1 LPDPLTT
8 PQDAV
13 PALELVLD
21 YARGY
26 FADLDG
32 PVRRPA
38 SDEAA
43 RSFAADFPDEGC
55 GTLAALQQLLELG
68 AEAHIRS
75 SGPRFFH
82 WVIGG
87 CTPAAL
93 AADWFATLIDQNAG
107 AWSSSPLAVRLEAI
121 SLAWLQELFGLPA
134 AWGGVLTTGA
144 TTANFTALAAARQWW
159 GVQRGVDVA
168 ATGLARLPPVPV
180 LSSGFIHV
188 ASLKA
193 LAMLG
198 IGRDQVTICEADRTG
213 RLDLA
218 GLERELKRLRGAPAI
233 VIATAGEVNA
243 GHFDPIAEL
252 SDLAHKHGAWLH
264 VDGAFGL
271 FARVSPRTAA
281 LADGVER
288 ADSVISDGHKWL
300 NVPFD
305 CGFAFVRDPALLTAV
320 FSALADYT
328 PEEEIFAFRSPEFS
342 RRARSL
348 AVWATLAAY
357 GRSGHRAIVER
368 CLDLAAHV
376 ADEVELADDLE
387 LLAPAP
393 LNIVCFR
400 YRPPDVPEDA
410 LDELNLEIGRAV
422 LTDGRVY
429 VGTTRWRGSVGFRPA
444 FVNWRTT
451 TADADLLLETVR
463 DLGRRLTQQR
473 TTPSFRTVSPSAH
486 ELPISGRSRERGSGQ
501 QTGSKRSKPASRN
514 DAEGEPK

>member
-1 LPDPLTT
+1 
-8 PQDAV
+8 
-13 PALELVLD
+13 VLD

-26 FADLDG
+26 LANLDG
-32 PVRRPA
+32 PVRTA
-38 SDEAA
+38 AADEAA
-43 RSFAADFPDEGC
+43 HAFAVEFPEKGE
-55 GTLAALQQLLELG
+55 GTLVAVRRLLELG
-68 AEAHIRS
+68 ADAHIRS

-93 AADWFATLIDQNAG
+93 AADWYTTLIDQNAG
-107 AWSSSPLAVRLEAI
+107 AWSSSPLAVQLETI
-121 SLAWLQELFGLPA
+121 SLAWLQQLFGLPA
-134 AWGGVLTTGA
+134 TWGGVLTTGA

-159 GVQRGVDVA
+159 GEEHGVDVA
-168 ATGLARLPPVPV
+168 ATGLVGLPPVPV

-188 ASLKA
+188 ATLKA

-198 IGRDQVTICEADRTG
+198 IGRDQVTRCEADRTG

-218 GLERELKRLRGAPAI
+218 ALERELKRLHGAPAI

-243 GHFDPIAEL
+243 GHFDPIAEM
-252 SDLAHKHGAWLH
+252 SDLAREHGAWLH

-271 FARVSPRTAA
+271 FARVSPRAAA

-328 PEEEIFAFRSPEFS
+328 PEDEIFAFRSPEFS

-357 GRSGHRAIVER
+357 GRSGYRGIVER

-376 ADEVELADDLE
+376 AREVELAGDME

-393 LNIVCFR
+393 LNVVCFR
-400 YRPPDVPEDA
+400 YRPPNVADDA
-410 LDELNLEIGRAV
+410 LDELNLEIGRAA

-429 VGTTRWRGSVGFRPA
+429 VGTTRWENTVGLRPA

-451 TADADLLLETVR
+451 RADADLLLETVR
-463 DLGRRLTQQR
+463 DLGRRLAQR
-473 TTPSFRTVSPSAH
+473 RTAPSRRAVPFRRTSA
-486 ELPISGRSRERGSGQ
+486 EPASGRSSM
-501 QTGSKRSKPASRN
+501 
-514 DAEGEPK
+514 

>member
-1 LPDPLTT
+1 LSDPLST
-8 PQDAV
+8 PDEALA
-13 PALELVLD
+13 ALELVLEHARD
-21 YARGY
+21 YLTELGGA
-26 FADLDG
+26 
-32 PVRRPA
+32 VRSPA

-43 RSFAADFPDEGC
+43 RAFPIVLPEAGQGAPAAV
-55 GTLAALQQLLELG
+55 AQLLELG
-68 AEAHIRS
+68 AEAHVRS

-93 AADWFATLIDQNAG
+93 AADWYATLIDQNAG
-107 AWSSSPLAVRLEAI
+107 AWSSSPLAVQLETI
-121 SLAWLQELFGLPA
+121 SLAWLQQLFGLPA
-134 AWGGVLTTGA
+134 SWGGVLTTGA
-144 TTANFTALAAARQWW
+144 TMANFTALAAARQWW
-159 GVQRGVDVA
+159 GTQHGVDVA
-168 ATGLARLPPVPV
+168 ATGLAGLPPVPI
-180 LSSGFIHV
+180 LTSGFIHV
-188 ASLKA
+188 AVLKA

-198 IGRDQVTICEADRTG
+198 TGRDHVTRCEADASG

-218 GLERELKRLRGAPAI
+218 ALERELKRFQGAPAI

-243 GHFDPIAEL
+243 GHFDPIAEM
-252 SDLAHKHGAWLH
+252 SDLAREYGAWLH

-281 LADGVER
+281 LANGVEC

-305 CGFAFVRDPALLTAV
+305 CGFAFVRDTALLTAV

-328 PEEEIFAFRSPEFS
+328 PEDETFAFRSPEFS

-348 AVWATLAAY
+348 PVWATLAAY
-357 GRSGHRAIVER
+357 GRSGYRAIVER

-376 ADEVELADDLE
+376 VAEVELADDME

-393 LNIVCFR
+393 LNVVCFR
-400 YRPPDVPEDA
+400 YRPAGVPEDD
-410 LDELNLEIGRAV
+410 LDDLNLAIARAA

-429 VGTTRWRGSVGFRPA
+429 VGATRWRDTVGLRPA

-463 DLGRRLTQQR
+463 DLGRRLARQR
-473 TTPSFRTVSPSAH
+473 TAPRLRAVPLRRAYS
-486 ELPISGRSRERGSGQ
+486 E
-501 QTGSKRSKPASRN
+501 PASPR
-514 DAEGEPK
+514 PST